1 MIVCHVIGH
10 MHRSFG
16 SRAILP
22 SDVKGTLYM
31 YITQMY
37 CNGVRYCM
45 RVNFLSVIEA
55 VML

>member
-1 MIVCHVIGH
+1 MHVIGH
-10 MHRSFG
+10 IHRSFG

-31 YITQMY
+31 YITEMY
-37 CNGVRYCM
+37 CNDIRCCM
-45 RVNFLSVIEA
+45 RVNFLPAIEA